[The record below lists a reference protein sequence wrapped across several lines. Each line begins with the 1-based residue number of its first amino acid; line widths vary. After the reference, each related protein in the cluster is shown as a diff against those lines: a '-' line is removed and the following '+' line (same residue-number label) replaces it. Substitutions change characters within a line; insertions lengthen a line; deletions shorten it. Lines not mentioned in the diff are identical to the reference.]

1 MVKLYINHTAISFA
15 SIMTEHQLQALCFTW
30 HWNNRPD
37 ERGLLYM
44 NHNNP
49 RDARHGAS
57 LKVMGLVAGVADM
70 TYIHPDGSGVTF
82 LEFKA
87 ERGTQSKSQ
96 KWWQSTVEQAG
107 CKYMIV
113 KSFEDFTKSLA
124 F

>member
-1 MVKLYINHTAISFA
+1 
-15 SIMTEHQLQALCFTW
+15 MTEHQLQALCFTW
-30 HWNNRPD
+30 HWNNRPE

-70 TYIHPDGSGVTF
+70 TYIHPDGSGITF

-87 ERGTQSKSQ
+87 ERGKQSASQ
-96 KWWQSTVEQAG
+96 VWWQSTVERAN
-107 CKYMIV
+107 CKYMII

-124 F
+124 Y